1 MESDENKSPL
11 PFQEVVGIAL
21 RKELMILRTFCI
33 IYFKEFPHVSN
44 IEIIKINHLSCLFGD
59 FCFGCDL
66 KNNVNRTVAHC
77 LHESKK

>member
-1 MESDENKSPL
+1 MSTLMHLREKAGHSLESDENKSPL

-21 RKELMILRTFCI
+21 GKELIILRIFCI

-59 FCFGCDL
+59 FL
-66 KNNVNRTVAHC
+66 LWLRSEK
-77 LHESKK
+77 